1 MGIYPNDNIFGI
13 SIYNFNNEDFSN
25 TLFEEKF
32 EEIMSHQQMS
42 EAYLF
47 YNELID
53 KNNIFFKVY
62 TECRV
67 TLNNYNKE
75 NVMRWQPISL
85 NYFLERFRV

>member
-13 SIYNFNNEDFSN
+13 SIYNFNNDDFSN
-25 TLFEEKF
+25 TLFEEKY
-32 EEIMSHQQMS
+32 EEIMSHQQMR

-53 KNNIFFKVY
+53 KNNIFFRVY
-62 TECRV
+62 TESRV

>member
-13 SIYNFNNEDFSN
+13 SIYNFNNDDFSN
-25 TLFEEKF
+25 TLFEEKY

-53 KNNIFFKVY
+53 KNNIFFRVY
-62 TECRV
+62 TESRV

>member
-25 TLFEEKF
+25 TLFEEKY

-42 EAYLF
+42 EAYLY

-62 TECRV
+62 TECII

>member
-13 SIYNFNNEDFSN
+13 SIYNFNNDDFSN
-25 TLFEEKF
+25 TLFEEKY

-53 KNNIFFKVY
+53 KNNIFFRVY
-62 TECRV
+62 TESKV